1 MLAGLS
7 FVLHI
12 ARPPLSMSTKLWGVQ
27 PCTQINQPHRHGRC
41 MQAETHRSQL
51 AIFNI
56 VHPELDRGGFS
67 PSSAWVN
74 LLTIFN
80 LVKRPCTLAPRY
92 LVAPFISL
100 WPSAVDV
107 NPVTEVPRIPEPGL
121 GLLHLHQLKPS
132 QPSALASL
140 CLD

>member
-1 MLAGLS
+1 MHLS
-7 FVLHI
+7 CDSARRPVVCLHI

-56 VHPELDRGGFS
+56 VHPNWIGGAFP

-74 LLTIFN
+74 LLTIF
-80 LVKRPCTLAPRY
+80 KKTMHPRSS
-92 LVAPFISL
+92 LFGAPFISL

-121 GLLHLHQLKPS
+121 GLFAFTPAE
-132 QPSALASL
+132 ALTA
-140 CLD
+140 